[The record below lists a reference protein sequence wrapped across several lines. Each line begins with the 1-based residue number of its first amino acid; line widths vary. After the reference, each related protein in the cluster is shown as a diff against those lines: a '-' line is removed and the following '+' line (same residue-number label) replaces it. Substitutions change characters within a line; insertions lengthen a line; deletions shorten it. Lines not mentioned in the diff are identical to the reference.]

1 MYPLEASSLT
11 QYWPTIL
18 VTLKLLMAILCG
30 GAIGFERELSRKAA
44 GLRTN
49 VLICM
54 GAALFMVVS
63 RHIGGGAPYTD
74 PARLV
79 AQVVTG
85 IGFLGAGVILQS
97 RGSVIG
103 LTTAATIFVVG
114 AVGIT
119 IGESMFGTALLATV
133 LIIIVLVA
141 LRRVERS
148 VIRRQRLFHYS
159 LKTSDPAEFLER
171 LLDLLEDEH
180 LHMDDFEVRDAPG
193 GEHEVRLSLV
203 TSLEGNRR
211 LLQSLP
217 RLGANLR
224 SSTHEHAD

>member
-1 MYPLEASSLT
+1 LN

-18 VTLKLLMAILCG
+18 IALKLLLAMLCG

-49 VLICM
+49 VLICI
-54 GAALFMVVS
+54 GAALYMIVS

-74 PARLV
+74 PARLA

-85 IGFLGAGVILQS
+85 IGFLGAGVILQA
-97 RGSVIG
+97 RGSITG

-119 IGESMFGTALLATV
+119 IGEGMFGLGIFSTL

-141 LRRVERS
+141 LRRVERA
-148 VIRRQRLFHYS
+148 VIKRKRLFHYT
-159 LKTSDPAEFLER
+159 LKTHDPADLLDR
-171 LLDLLEDEH
+171 LLDLLAREHMQLED
-180 LHMDDFEVRDAPG
+180 LDVRDLST
-193 GEHEVRLSLV
+193 GEHEVRLSIV
-203 TSLEGNRR
+203 TSLDGNR
-211 LLQSLP
+211 LLLRTLP
-217 RLGANLR
+217 HLGKNLR
-224 SSTHEHAD
+224 SSTHEPAD